1 MSELSTTPRSHVYT
15 IEHQYLDLLSEIQ
28 MDGYLKQ
35 TRNGKVYS
43 LFGKQITHDFR
54 QGFPLLTT
62 KKMSLKN
69 IFAELRWF
77 LDGDTDIRNLWK
89 QNCHIWDNDWYR
101 WYCKNY
107 GQEYTQESLKE
118 IANDISTPD
127 EYYDLG
133 KIYGYQWRYVEGIDQ
148 VENVIDLL
156 KNSPDDRRM
165 LVNAWNIY
173 DLDEMALPPCHY
185 SWQVWT
191 AELSVEDRFDLWN
204 IKRKITNPEDIFRK
218 QDVNEEDWEMF
229 LEGIP
234 KRRISL
240 LFNARSQDVPLGTP
254 YNIVS
259 YAMLLLMLADEV
271 NMIPDRLI
279 GNLGDCHIYENQM
292 NGVEQQLKRL
302 PRKFPTLKVKNG
314 INAQFEDFELIGYD
328 PHPKIHFPLS

>member
-1 MSELSTTPRSHVYT
+1 
-15 IEHQYLDLLSEIQ
+15 
-28 MDGYLKQ
+28 LKQ

-89 QNCHIWDNDWYR
+89 QNCHIWDNDWYNG
-101 WYCKNY
+101 YKKSCSSPY
-107 GQEYTQESLKE
+107 SLSEMQTATLKQD
-118 IANDISTPD
+118 NSFHHTTWS
-127 EYYDLG
+127 LG
-133 KIYGYQWRYVEGIDQ
+133 PIYGHQWRNWGGVDQ
-148 VENVIDLL
+148 VAKIINTL
-156 KNSPDDRRM
+156 KTNPDDRRM
-165 LVNAWNIY
+165 LVSAWNVGE
-173 DLDEMALPPCHY
+173 LDEMALVPCHH

-191 AELSVEDRFDLWN
+191 AEIPIDERFILWN
-204 IKRKITNPEDIFRK
+204 EKQNLEYEEYIDLYDI
-218 QDVNEEDWEMF
+218 DEEQHESF
-229 LEGIP
+229 LSGIP
-234 KRRISL
+234 KRKISL

-292 NGVEQQLKRL
+292 NGVEEQLKRF

>member
-1 MSELSTTPRSHVYT
+1 MRFDLS
-15 IEHQYLDLLSEIQ
+15 
-28 MDGYLKQ
+28 K
-35 TRNGKVYS
+35 
-43 LFGKQITHDFR
+43 
-54 QGFPLLTT
+54 GFPLVTT
-62 KKMSLKN
+62 KKVHLKSIIHELLWFIRGESN
-69 IFAELRWF
+69 IQYLKDNGVSIWNEWADANGEL
-77 LDGDTDIRNLWK
+77 GPV
-89 QNCHIWDNDWYR
+89 
-101 WYCKNY
+101 Y
-107 GQEYTQESLKE
+107 GV
-118 IANDISTPD
+118 
-127 EYYDLG
+127 
-133 KIYGYQWRYVEGIDQ
+133 QWRSWTAPNGEKIDQ
-148 VENVIDLL
+148 LKMLL
-156 KNSPDDRRM
+156 DNLRKNPDSRRHI
-165 LVNAWNIY
+165 VSAWNVGE
-173 DLDEMALPPCHY
+173 LSKMALPPCHY

-234 KRRISL
+234 KRKISL

-292 NGVEQQLKRL
+292 NGVEEQLKRF